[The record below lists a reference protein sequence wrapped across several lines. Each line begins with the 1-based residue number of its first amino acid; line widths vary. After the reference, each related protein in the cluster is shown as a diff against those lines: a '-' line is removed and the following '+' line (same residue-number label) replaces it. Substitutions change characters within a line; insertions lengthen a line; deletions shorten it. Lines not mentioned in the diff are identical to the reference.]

1 MVERRS
7 PKPLVGGSNPPWPAI
22 FVMMKKITGFLEEV
36 KLEFKKVVW
45 PGKKEVTS
53 ATISVLIFTVVV
65 AFILSILDYLMSI
78 GLQSLFK

>member
-1 MVERRS
+1 
-7 PKPLVGGSNPPWPAI
+7 
-22 FVMMKKITGFLEEV
+22 MMKKILNFLEEV

-53 ATISVLIFTVVV
+53 ATVAVVIFTVIV
-65 AFILSILDYLMSI
+65 AFILSVLDYLMSI